1 MIKISNLS
9 KNFSDKQVLKDLNL
23 EIEDGKVFG
32 LVGINGAGK
41 STLLRLISGIYQAN
55 QGSILIDGEEVYE
68 NEKIKSH
75 IFFLPD
81 EPYYSAN
88 TTPLSLIDL
97 YQTFYDFDKNEYLNY
112 LKHFA
117 LPLKKSMHNFSKG
130 MKRQVFISLALSIKP
145 KYLLLDE
152 AFDGLDP
159 LARLTFKRALIDLV
173 TNNATTVIIS
183 SHSLRELEDI
193 CDSYGLIDQ
202 MTISSSGDIATA
214 LEELHKYQ
222 VAFEVVPN
230 KDDFLVDFISYQQDA
245 RIIKV
250 VVKEEKEVFAE
261 KIKQFKPLIIDEI
274 KIDFEELFIIQVES
288 RGYLYAKNDKT
299 LS

>member
-1 MIKISNLS
+1 MIKITNLS
-9 KNFSDKQVLKDLNL
+9 KSFSDKQVLKNLNL

-41 STLLRLISGIYQAN
+41 STLLRLISGIYQAD
-55 QGSILIDGEEVYE
+55 QGSIVIDGEEIYE
-68 NEKIKSH
+68 NEKIKNK

-97 YQTFYDFDKNEYLNY
+97 YQTFYDFDRNEYLNY

-117 LPLKKSMHNFSKG
+117 LPFKKSMHNFSKG

-159 LARLTFKRALIDLV
+159 LARLTFKRTLIDLV
-173 TNNATTVIIS
+173 ANNNTTVIIS

-193 CDSYGLIDQ
+193 CDSYGLIDN
-202 MTISSSGDIATA
+202 MTISSSGDITEA
-214 LEELHKYQ
+214 LEQLHKYQ
-222 VAFEVVPN
+222 VAFEHMPN
-230 KDDFLVDFISYQQDA
+230 RDDFDLDFITYYQDL

-250 VVKEEKEVFAE
+250 VVKEELSEFEE
-261 KIKQFKPLIIDEI
+261 KIKKFNPLLIDEI

-288 RGYLYAKNDKT
+288 RGYLNVKNDKT

>member
-9 KNFSDKQVLKDLNL
+9 KSFSDKKVLDNLNL
-23 EIEDGKVFG
+23 EIEDGKIFG

-41 STLLRLISGIYQAN
+41 STLLRLISGIYKADS
-55 QGSILIDGEEVYE
+55 GSVLIDDQEVYE
-68 NEKIKSH
+68 NEEVKSK

-81 EPYYSAN
+81 EPYYSVN
-88 TTPLSLIDL
+88 TTPLSLIEL
-97 YQTFYDFDKNEYLNY
+97 YQTFYDFNKEEYLKY
-112 LKHFA
+112 LNHFN

-130 MKRQVFISLALSIKP
+130 MKRQVFISLALAIKP

-159 LARLTFKRALIDLV
+159 LARLTFKRAIIDMV
-173 TNNATTVIIS
+173 SNNDTTIIIS

-193 CDSYGLIDQ
+193 CDSYGLIDNKA
-202 MTISSSGDIATA
+202 ISSSGDISSAI
-214 LEELHKYQ
+214 ESLHKYQ
-222 VAFEVVPN
+222 VAFEHVVV
-230 KDDFLVDFISYQQDA
+230 KEDFDIEFISYQQDR

-250 VVKEEKEVFAE
+250 VVKEDLEEFTE
-261 KIKQFKPLIIDEI
+261 KIQKFNPLLIDEI

-288 RGYLYAKNDKT
+288 RGYLNAKND
-299 LS
+299 